1 MGRREQLAT
10 NLSADCDGRKLS
22 LETLDELGSL
32 VVEEL
37 GDC

>member
-1 MGRREQLAT
+1 MT
-10 NLSADCDGRKLS
+10 DLSADCDGREFS

-37 GDC
+37 RDC